1 MYIVNTSFMVDPAI
15 HDRWLE
21 SLRKHYLPLLA
32 AQGFDKITF
41 TRVLPATAEEHFTY
55 SAAGGR
61 RRHAP
66 VQATG
71 RGTVRGVCRNGPGFV
86 RGQTD
91 VVQFPAEKSG
101 ILTKR
106 ICTKK

>member
-55 SAAGGR
+55 SLQVDVGDMPRYKRLVGELFEEFAATARDLFGDKLMWF
-61 RRHAP
+61 
-66 VQATG
+66 
-71 RGTVRGVCRNGPGFV
+71 N
-86 RGQTD
+86 
-91 VVQFPAEKSG
+91 S
-101 ILTKR
+101 LL
-106 ICTKK
+106 KKVEY

>member
-41 TRVLPATAEEHFTY
+41 TRVLPATAEEHFTD
-55 SAAGGR
+55 SL
-61 RRHAP
+61 
-66 VQATG
+66 QARDLFG
-71 RGTVRGVCRNGPGFV
+71 DKLMWFN
-86 RGQTD
+86 
-91 VVQFPAEKSG
+91 S
-101 ILTKR
+101 LL
-106 ICTKK
+106 KKVEY

>member
-55 SAAGGR
+55 SLQ
-61 RRHAP
+61 
-66 VQATG
+66 V
-71 RGTVRGVCRNGPGFV
+71 GTVRGVCRNGPGFV

>member
-55 SAAGGR
+55 SLQVEVGELFEEYAATARDLFGDKLMWF
-61 RRHAP
+61 
-66 VQATG
+66 
-71 RGTVRGVCRNGPGFV
+71 N
-86 RGQTD
+86 
-91 VVQFPAEKSG
+91 S
-101 ILTKR
+101 LL
-106 ICTKK
+106 KKVEY

>member
-41 TRVLPATAEEHFTY
+41 TRVLPATAEEHFTRWT
-55 SAAGGR
+55 SATC
-61 RRHAP
+61 P
-66 VQATG
+66 
-71 RGTVRGVCRNGPGFV
+71 GTSDWSGNCSRSMPQRPGIC
-86 RGQTD
+86 
-91 VVQFPAEKSG
+91 SG
-101 ILTKR
+101 TN
-106 ICTKK
+106 